1 MYNKDQEQH
10 IYIVVS
16 QPGTIVSKLLKW
28 ITGAEYNHVSISMD
42 SDLEKMYSFGRKFTY
57 MPFWGSFV
65 LESPHNG
72 TFKRFSETKVV
83 VMEVQT
89 DAEKYNKM
97 KHYLEHM
104 YRRKDQYH
112 YNYMGLF
119 LAGLHICYKKRNHY
133 YCSEFVR
140 DLLLRFQIA
149 DKRQFESITQ
159 PIHFLD
165 LPMCNVTYRGKLRCY
180 E

>member
-1 MYNKDQEQH
+1 MSNKEQH

-28 ITGAEYNHVSISMD
+28 ITGAEYNHVSISLD

-83 VMEVQT
+83 VMEVRT
-89 DAEKYNKM
+89 DAEKYHQM
-97 KHYLEHM
+97 KHYLERM
-104 YRRKDQYH
+104 YRRKDRYH
-112 YNYMGLF
+112 YNYVGLF
-119 LAGLHICYKKRNHY
+119 LAGLHICYKKQNHY

-140 DLLLRFQIA
+140 DLLLRFEIA

-165 LPMCNVTYRGKLRCY
+165 LPMCNETYRGKLRCY
-180 E
+180 